1 MTDAE
6 HGNVSPPEPWGYW
19 ATGGWVIVALLA
31 SLIFSLVVLLA
42 WDPAALTDATD
53 LLKNGPLISITG
65 VISAVAEI
73 GVLALAARLADW
85 RPSAYLALI
94 LPSRHAVMIAFGYLI
109 PFLLAYDALT
119 WLLGKDIVT
128 SFQIDTY
135 RSAKAQGGVLLL
147 WLAFVVAA
155 PLSEEIIFRGFL
167 FRGWVRS
174 RRTLWPGILAI
185 SAFFAA
191 LHVQYD
197 LFGIVQVF
205 CIGVVLGWTRWWSG
219 STVLTILMH
228 ATINFWATLQSVV
241 KVEWFS

>member
-128 SFQIDTY
+128 SFQLDTY
-135 RSAKAQGGVLLL
+135 RSAKTQGGVLLL

-197 LFGIVQVF
+197 LFGIAQVF